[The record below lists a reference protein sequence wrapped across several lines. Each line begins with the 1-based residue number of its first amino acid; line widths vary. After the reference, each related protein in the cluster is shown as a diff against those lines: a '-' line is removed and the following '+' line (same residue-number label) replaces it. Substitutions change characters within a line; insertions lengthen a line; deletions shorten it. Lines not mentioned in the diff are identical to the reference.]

1 MAINYV
7 EMADTCKRMID
18 ENGREIT
25 LSKTSAVPPDA
36 AKPWRGPS
44 AQVKTNQVSAKGVFA
59 IPNTSIPTES
69 RGLGFDWVDA
79 ELLKRARRVVI
90 VAAQGLPDLESYNI
104 LTDGS
109 EDFVLIWGQCLQP
122 GSTKLFYVFG
132 LAQ

>member
-1 MAINYV
+1 MAVNYAELAATV
-7 EMADTCKRMID
+7 KRLID
-18 ENGREIT
+18 GSGRDIT
-25 LSKTSAVPPDA
+25 LSKTSSAPPDL

-44 AQVKTNQVSAKGVFA
+44 AQVKVDQVSTKGVFV

-69 RGLGFDWVDA
+69 RGLGYDWVDA

-90 VAAQGLPDLESYNI
+90 IAAQDMPDLESYNI
-104 LTDGS
+104 ITDAG
-109 EDFVLIWGQCLQP
+109 EDYVLIWGQCLQP